1 MSSASL
7 AVPSRAHPD
16 PVRIA
21 ALSATIALNLA
32 AFVVAIRPKAPALM
46 SAPLPHASMLVQW
59 IESPKP
65 APLPPPVV
73 VKPLP
78 PKPIS
83 VPHAAPAAIHPPV
96 VVPTDEGHTAA
107 PSVPLAAPSTA
118 PSTDASPTVATAPVE
133 ATLAYRSA
141 PLSYPRAA
149 LVRRLQGTVLLRVL
163 VDETGKPVDV
173 QIARSS
179 GYTLLDH
186 SAREQVLS
194 GWRFTPAMANGHPV
208 RAWAQVPVSFTL
220 RQF

>member
-32 AFVVAIRPKAPALM
+32 AFVIAVRPKAPELM
-46 SAPLPHASMLVQW
+46 VAALPHTSLLVHW
-59 IESPKP
+59 IEAPKP
-65 APLPPPVV
+65 VPPPPLIVM
-73 VKPLP
+73 KPLP
-78 PKPIS
+78 PQP
-83 VPHAAPAAIHPPV
+83 VVAPHVAPMAINPPVIAPTIEGRIAAPVMP
-96 VVPTDEGHTAA
+96 
-107 PSVPLAAPSTA
+107 PSTM
-118 PSTDASPTVATAPVE
+118 PHTDAPTMTTAAPVE

-141 PLSYPRAA
+141 PLRYPPTA
-149 LVRRLQGTVLLRVL
+149 LRQHLQGTVLLRVL
-163 VDETGKPVDV
+163 VDETGKPIEV
-173 QIARSS
+173 QIAHSS

-208 RAWAQVPVSFTL
+208 RAWAQVPVSFAL

>member
-32 AFVVAIRPKAPALM
+32 AFVIAIRPKAPALM
-46 SAPLPHASMLVQW
+46 PTPLPHASLLVQW

-65 APLPPPVV
+65 APPPPPVT

-78 PKPIS
+78 PKPIP
-83 VPHAAPAAIHPPV
+83 VPHAAPVTAHPPV
-96 VVPTDEGHTAA
+96 AVASDEGRIAA
-107 PSVPLAAPSTA
+107 PPASLVPPSTT
-118 PSTDASPTVATAPVE
+118 PSANASPTATAAPVE

-149 LVRRLQGTVLLRVL
+149 LLRRLQGTVLLRVL
-163 VDETGKPVDV
+163 VDETGKPIDV

-194 GWRFTPAMANGHPV
+194 GWRFTPAMADGHPV
-208 RAWAQVPVSFTL
+208 RAWAQVPVSFAL
-220 RQF
+220 RQY

>member
-32 AFVVAIRPKAPALM
+32 AFVIAIRPKAPSLM
-46 SAPLPHASMLVQW
+46 PAALPHASLLVRW
-59 IESPKP
+59 IEAPKP
-65 APLPPPVV
+65 APPPPPVV

-78 PKPIS
+78 PRP
-83 VPHAAPAAIHPPV
+83 VAMPRVTPVAVHPPV
-96 VVPTDEGHTAA
+96 VVPTTEGRIAA
-107 PSVPLAAPSTA
+107 PAVPPATLPSTG
-118 PSTDASPTVATAPVE
+118 TPTTTTAAPVE

-141 PLSYPRAA
+141 PLRYPHTA
-149 LVRRLQGTVLLRVL
+149 LRQHLQGTVLLRVL
-163 VDETGKPVDV
+163 VDETGKPIDV
-173 QIARSS
+173 QIAHSS

-186 SAREQVLS
+186 SAREQVLA

-208 RAWAQVPVSFTL
+208 QAWAQVPVSFAL